1 MRSLQRVSATLAV
14 CGFLAAGCSGSAG
27 QSGGEGT
34 PDANSKVE
42 LVETT
47 KPAKGGI
54 DQLDWSLFEEPTSLD
69 PDRATGDDA
78 DAIIGNIC
86 EGLFRIEP
94 DLSVEPR
101 LAEDVERVDPRT
113 FVMKVRDDVR
123 FHTGREL
130 TAEDVVWSLRRHARP
145 ESGESDEF
153 AGVASI
159 DQTGDMEVTIKLT
172 AADPQLEYRLAGG
185 AGIILDRMAV
195 SEQGKDYGTAGSADA
210 CTGPFELDSW
220 NAGSHIVLTRFEDYW
235 DTDGKALPAKVRF
248 VWGNEAAVA
257 NNLRTGT
264 VDGAYLSEPTLVP
277 TLRTND
283 GLSIYYGASTGAEKL
298 IPTDRGN
305 ATDPRIR
312 RALSLAIDRA
322 GIVEAGFQGVG
333 EPWKA
338 PVGPGAWGYA
348 KDTFEQAYADIEGAP
363 AAPSKEDLDEAKA
376 LVEEAGVPDQPIVIG
391 SNGTQL
397 RNVIAN
403 ALRSAGEK
411 IGVPVE
417 IKTYSDAEYG
427 ELFSSAEA
435 RSEVDFVSD
444 DWYLSKP
451 EPLGLF
457 DNLLPDESSNYLG
470 YQNDEYVTLYKKAAQ
485 VYDDEKRA
493 ELVVDLQELAMADML
508 WIPLAAAPNTL
519 VLNDELTGAPVSF
532 AFRTYPWAAD
542 IGRAG

>member
-1 MRSLQRVSATLAV
+1 MRSLQRVSATFAV
-14 CGFLAAGCSGSAG
+14 CAFLAAGCSGSTG
-27 QSGGEGT
+27 QSGGDGT
-34 PDANSKVE
+34 ADANSKVE

-54 DQLDWSLFEEPTSLD
+54 DQLDWSLFEEPNSLD
-69 PDRATGDDA
+69 PDRATGGDA
-78 DAIIGNIC
+78 DAVIANVC
-86 EGLFRIEP
+86 EGLFRVEP

-101 LAEDVERVDPRT
+101 LAEKVKRVDSRT
-113 FVMKVRDDVR
+113 FVLKVRAGVR

-130 TAEDVVWSLRRHARP
+130 TAEDVVWSLRHHARP
-145 ESGESDEF
+145 EGGESDEF
-153 AGVASI
+153 ASVASI
-159 DQTGDMEVTIKLT
+159 EQTGGTEVTVKLK
-172 AADPQLEYRLAGG
+172 APDPQLEYRLAGG
-185 AGIILDRMAV
+185 AGIILDRAAV
-195 SEQGKDYGTAGSADA
+195 REQGKDFGTAGSADA
-210 CTGPFELDSW
+210 CTGPFKLDSW
-220 NAGSHIVLTRFEDYW
+220 NAGSHIVLARFDDYW
-235 DTDGKALPAKVRF
+235 DADGKALPAKVRF

-277 TLRTND
+277 TLRAND

-298 IPTDRGN
+298 IPTNRGA

-312 RALSLAIDRA
+312 RALSLAIDRT
-322 GIVEAGFQGVG
+322 GIVKAGFQGVG
-333 EPWKA
+333 QPWQA

-348 KDTFEQAYADIEGAP
+348 KDTFEQAYDDIEGAP
-363 AAPSKEDLDEAKA
+363 ASPAKADLGKAKA
-376 LVEEAGVPDQPIVIG
+376 LVEDAGAPEESIVVASDG
-391 SNGTQL
+391 SQL
-397 RNVIAN
+397 RDVIAN
-403 ALRSAGEK
+403 AVRSAGKK

-435 RSEVDFVSD
+435 RRDVDFVSD

-457 DNLLPDESSNYLG
+457 DNMLPDESSNYLG
-470 YQNDEYVTLYKKAAQ
+470 YDNDEYVTLYEKAARI
-485 VYDDEKRA
+485 YDDEKRA
-493 ELVVDLQELAMADML
+493 KLVVDLQERAMADML

-519 VLNDELTGAPVSF
+519 VLNQELTGAPTSF
-532 AFRTYPWAAD
+532 VVRTYPWAAD